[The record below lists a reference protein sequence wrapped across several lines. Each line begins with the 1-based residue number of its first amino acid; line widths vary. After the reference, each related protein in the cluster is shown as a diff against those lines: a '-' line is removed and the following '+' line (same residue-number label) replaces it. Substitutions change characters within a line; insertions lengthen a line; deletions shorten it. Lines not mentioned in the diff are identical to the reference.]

1 MTRKETVKVREELE
15 RFAKRSK
22 FIELRDK
29 CDGYYT
35 RTFFL
40 RVIGESKVV
49 KELLDYVSRI
59 CPFADDEWHYSHD
72 DNDDTIEFDR
82 NNYGV
87 VIVIN

>member
-1 MTRKETVKVREELE
+1 MTRKETMKVREELE

-22 FIELRDK
+22 FIEFRRK
-29 CDGYYT
+29 SEGYYT
-35 RTFFL
+35 QTFFL

-49 KELLDYVSRI
+49 RELLSYVSNV
-59 CPFADDEWHYSHD
+59 CPFAYDEWHYSYD
-72 DNDDTIEFDR
+72 DNDDTIEFNR

>member
-22 FIELRDK
+22 FIEFYDK

-35 RTFFL
+35 RFFYL
-40 RVIGESKVV
+40 RVIGEGKVV

-59 CPFADDEWHYSHD
+59 CPFAYDEWHYSYD

-87 VIVIN
+87 AIVIN